1 MSFAQFF
8 VFEKK
13 ILFELSYPGL
23 QHKLLKT
30 EMEMVEFRQRY
41 IQEKSRRMTLHNTL
55 VVSNCVTT
63 VSRHIDV
70 EVSCQTLFPTKVA
83 LVSVLYQ
90 AMLFFLKL

>member
-1 MSFAQFF
+1 MTCTTGLCGELDFLLSLQPSLHMSFTQFF

-13 ILFELSYPGL
+13 IVFELSYPGL

-55 VVSNCVTT
+55 VVSNCATT
-63 VSRHIDV
+63 VS
-70 EVSCQTLFPTKVA
+70 ST
-83 LVSVLYQ
+83 Y
-90 AMLFFLKL
+90 